1 MGLRIFFSYFVQD
14 CRLLVIFNSLKR
26 REVGRI
32 YSRTILVEHTVQGEG
47 IRKRNS
53 VRPIRKYI
61 LSLNL
66 TAVLF

>member
-1 MGLRIFFSYFVQD
+1 MGLRIFFNHFVQD

-26 REVGRI
+26 QEVSRI
-32 YSRTILVEHTVQGEG
+32 YSRTILGEHAVQGEG
-47 IRKRNS
+47 IRGRNS
-53 VRPIRKYI
+53 ARPIRKYT